1 VARFALRYCRA
12 IAVERQENLVSH
24 NGWSMRGFWKASGAM
39 ITAWACAGANA
50 QAPQDAFARA
60 VAAIMLPA
68 SAHHGFNDWGYLDSV
83 KQVRWEPLPPNM
95 LNDGLPDGAYFTRK
109 GVMDADEGLV
119 NVTATGVRTMV
130 MNVYFRIHGAAMGEA
145 TALAALNRAG
155 FALELTRC
163 PIQASPAAGAKW
175 WRLKGP
181 GKQPAWFHSKTRC
194 DGATCEGYALLLGE
208 TLASMTP
215 QEQRL
220 YTDQCVAGT
229 TVAPPAPAAAWD
241 EQLASLLAAL
251 IPPQGA
257 AAVAWDALEK
267 ATPVRWTPLPPKVIR
282 QPSWEDGN
290 HHYREGS
297 TDLGGRVL
305 QVTATGTQDSVLNIY
320 VQDQAT
326 QAERGDALMAL
337 WPKGYNVRLARCG
350 KLYQLSTQTWYRVTG
365 HASLPVMVQRGMRC
379 DTTACPRAEESYRL
393 AFTGALPP
401 LQAGEVEAV
410 SDVCPGR

>member
-1 VARFALRYCRA
+1 
-12 IAVERQENLVSH
+12 
-24 NGWSMRGFWKASGAM
+24 MRGFWTASGAM

-50 QAPQDAFARA
+50 HAPEDAFARA

-95 LNDGLPDGAYFTRK
+95 LIEGLPDGAYFTRK
-109 GVMDADEGLV
+109 GMMSAGTGLV
-119 NVTATGVRTMV
+119 SVTATGVRTMV
-130 MNVYFRIHGAAMGEA
+130 INVYFRNHGAAMGEA
-145 TALAALNRAG
+145 AALAALNRAG

-163 PIQASPAAGAKW
+163 PIKASPAAGAKW

-181 GKQPAWFHSKTRC
+181 GKQPAWLHSQTRC
-194 DGATCEGYALLLGE
+194 DGVTCEGYALLLGE

-215 QEQRL
+215 PEQRL
-220 YTDQCVAGT
+220 YTDRCAAGAT
-229 TVAPPAPAAAWD
+229 ATQPAAAAEWD

-257 AAVAWDALEK
+257 AAVAWNALEK
-267 ATPVRWTPLPPKVIR
+267 ATPVRWTPLPPQEISR
-282 QPSWEDGN
+282 PYWEDGN
-290 HHYREGS
+290 HHYREGT

-320 VQDQAT
+320 FQDQAMH
-326 QAERGDALMAL
+326 ADRGDALRAL
-337 WPKGYNVRLARCG
+337 WRKGYDVRLARCG

-365 HASLPVMVQRGMRC
+365 PASRPVMVQRGMRC
-379 DTTACPRAEESYRL
+379 DTTACPRADESYRL
-393 AFTGALPP
+393 ALTGALPP